1 MPAPA
6 PPLLMISQD
15 LDEIF
20 EIADRIAVLS
30 DGRLSPLY
38 AAETM
43 TADRIGM
50 LMGGVH
56 HEHDG
61 LRTGRGAACGLS

>member
-1 MPAPA
+1 VVAV
-6 PPLLMISQD
+6 SQD

-20 EIADRIAVLS
+20 EIADRVAVLS
-30 DGRLSPLY
+30 NGRLSPLY
-38 AAETM
+38 PAESM
-43 TADRIGM
+43 TADQVGL

-61 LRTGRGAACGLS
+61 LVDAEAEHAA

>member
-1 MPAPA
+1 
-6 PPLLMISQD
+6 MISQD

-20 EIADRIAVLS
+20 EIADRVAVLS
-30 DGRLSPLY
+30 NGRLSPLY
-38 AAETM
+38 PAETM
-43 TADRIGM
+43 TADQVGL

-61 LRTGRGAACGLS
+61 LMPAGAPHAA